1 MALFRGMT
9 GGLVFLLLFTQCRN
23 KDTEPEYILP
33 PPADTIA
40 LDIVPSTFNIPIT
53 YSLES
58 LESYI
63 NHKLNGEFLE
73 TIIRPENKKHLEID
87 LKLSRTSAIQLSSHA
102 KEIVCIVPIKAE
114 ATILNSG
121 MNILTK
127 GLKPVE
133 AEVVLELH
141 TPASLDAN
149 WNLVTDFDLVKTT
162 WVETPKLKV
171 LGINFDLQKTV
182 DKLLTEDK
190 SMLTSL
196 LNEEINQ
203 GVSLEKAIGKVWYDL
218 QKPIPVSK
226 EEPYLYLK
234 FICDSIAGRFILG
247 DTSITCLTS
256 IKAQVGILT
265 DTTHSFSLV
274 NPLPA
279 FSKNYEGD
287 SLSNVHL
294 HLIVGFE
301 EINKEL
307 NEHLAGRKFKT
318 GGMSLKIRD
327 IRVHGSELGMI
338 IRLKSSGAINGEL
351 MATAT
356 PFFDSTFQLLSFKEF
371 DFKVVTNNAMLQVA
385 DLFLHNMIRDSI
397 QAGLGLELN
406 SVLSKVPDIISGAIA
421 KGKTG
426 KTLNINVSDMRM
438 SSCVLVLD
446 SKNIHL
452 DVHTYFL
459 ADILLKHINPGKT
472 LRIHPTA
479 ESETGRR

>member
-1 MALFRGMT
+1 MPWTSSLLA
-9 GGLVFLLLFTQCRN
+9 GLSLMLIFVQCKN
-23 KDTEPEYILP
+23 KGIETEPVLQP
-33 PPADTIA
+33 LGDTIA
-40 LDIVPSTFNIPIT
+40 LDIIPSTFNIPIT
-53 YSLES
+53 YSLAS
-58 LESYI
+58 LEEYV
-63 NHKLNGEFLE
+63 NHKLSGDFLE
-73 TIIRPENKKHLEID
+73 TIIRPENKKHLEIG
-87 LKLSRTSAIQLSSHA
+87 LKLSRTAAIRLTSNR
-102 KEIVCIVPIKAE
+102 KEIVCTVPIKAE

-133 AEVVLELH
+133 AEVVLELR
-141 TPASLDAN
+141 TPASLDAQ

-162 WVETPKLKV
+162 WIETPKLKV

-190 SMLTSL
+190 SMLTAL
-196 LNEEINQ
+196 LNDEINK

-218 QKPIPVSK
+218 QKPIPVSNK
-226 EEPYLYLK
+226 EPYLYLK

-256 IKAQVGILT
+256 IQAQVGVIT
-265 DTTHSFSLV
+265 DTIRSASMV
-274 NPLPA
+274 KDLPA
-279 FSKNYEGD
+279 FTKNFEGD

-294 HLIVGFE
+294 HLIVGFD
-301 EINKEL
+301 EISKEL
-307 NEHLAGRKFKT
+307 NEHLAGRKFEAS
-318 GGMSLKIRD
+318 GLSFKIRD
-327 IRVHGSELGMI
+327 IRVYGSELGMI
-338 IRLKSSGAINGEL
+338 IRLKASGAVNGEL

-356 PFFDSTFQLLSFKEF
+356 PYFDSTFQLLSFKEF
-371 DFKVVTNNAMLQVA
+371 DFKVVTNNALLKVA
-385 DLFLHNMIRDSI
+385 DVFLHDMIRDSI

-406 SVLSKVPDIISGAIA
+406 SVLSNVPDIISGAIA

-426 KTLNINVSDMRM
+426 KTIDINVSDMRM

-472 LRIHPTA
+472 LRVRPKPDPVH
-479 ESETGRR
+479 EKE